1 MNTASSSGLTLGYG
15 TPTLDDP
22 VLDSGSKKVSDISRC
37 LVPLLDALG
46 WRGDQRHLSAALPHL
61 PDQMGM
67 IELQNTMANLR
78 YESRVQSI
86 RQYKIDSRLYPCLF
100 QPTKGHAIVLL
111 APSDRH
117 HVLAFD
123 GESGE
128 YAQVK
133 RTRQR
138 GNVVLFKPMRKD
150 ADSFLR
156 QQPDW
161 FRKVFNRFKTIIL
174 HAILITLILSVLA
187 LLSPVFIMALYDQI
201 LTAGSMK
208 TISYLGVGIGL
219 FILADT
225 GFRYLRSRLFN
236 FVSVRLGSIIGNE
249 VLRRILFLPPAYTET
264 ANLGS
269 QVARIKD
276 FESVREF
283 FASPAAVALFELP
296 FLVVL
301 IGGLALIGGSIAFV
315 SIAAI
320 ILFAVFGLSVMPF
333 VRRNN
338 AYAAKAGTD
347 RQSFLVEMLAN
358 LRAIKNA
365 NATRLWLKRY
375 RALSAEASM
384 STFDGSRLNAM
395 INAFSHSLVMM
406 AGLTTMTVGVFNVLD
421 GSMSQGAL
429 MASMILVWR
438 ILAPLRTGFGV
449 LTQVGRIKR
458 SITQV
463 DRLMNMP
470 LENKQE
476 ATSSIARDL
485 KGGVTFNNV
494 SIRYTK
500 DATPAL
506 LGINFSIAPGETVL
520 IVGHDG
526 AGKSTILKLILGLY
540 HPQAGRVL
548 LDDSNIK
555 QMDSEELRGA
565 IGYAP
570 QVNHFFYGTIAQ
582 NLRLAA
588 PNASEEDLQDAAWK
602 GQAVDDIM
610 ALPDGFN
617 TRIGDH
623 NISKLSHSF
632 RRRLNLSRV
641 FLRKANLLMF
651 DEPEIGLTEWELDNL
666 LASLQMMKGQATHI
680 ITTHNPR
687 FFDIADKAIW
697 VEKGRIRMFGP
708 ATEVADEYMNEPG

>member
-1 MNTASSSGLTLGYG
+1 MEM
-15 TPTLDDP
+15 
-22 VLDSGSKKVSDISRC
+22 V
-37 LVPLLDALG
+37 
-46 WRGDQRHLSAALPHL
+46 
-61 PDQMGM
+61 
-67 IELQNTMANLR
+67 ELQNTMANLR
-78 YESRVQSI
+78 FESRVQSI

-100 QPTKGHAIVLL
+100 KPNKGPSIVLL
-111 APSDRH
+111 APSDRRK
-117 HVLAFD
+117 VLAFD
-123 GESGE
+123 GGSGE
-128 YAQVK
+128 YAQII
-133 RTRQR
+133 RTRER
-138 GNVVLFKPMRKD
+138 GNVVLFKPMQKD
-150 ADSFLR
+150 GDSFLR

-161 FRKVFNRFKTIIL
+161 FRKVFSRFRAIIL

-187 LLSPVFIMALYDQI
+187 LLSPIFIMALYDQI
-201 LTAGSMK
+201 LAAGSMK

-269 QVARIKD
+269 QVARIRD

-283 FASPAAVALFELP
+283 FAGPAAVALFELP

-301 IGGLALIGGSIAFV
+301 IGGLALIGGSVAFV

-320 ILFAVFGLSVMPF
+320 IIFAVFGFAVMPF
-333 VRRNN
+333 VKRNN
-338 AYAAKAGTD
+338 NYAARAGTD

-365 NATRLWLKRY
+365 NATRLWLQRY
-375 RALSAEASM
+375 RTLSAEACM

-406 AGLTTMTVGVFNVLD
+406 AGLITMTVGVFNVLA
-421 GSMSQGAL
+421 GSMSLGAL

-438 ILAPLRTGFGV
+438 ILAPMRTGFGV

-476 ATSSIARDL
+476 ATSSIASDL

-500 DATPAL
+500 DVTPAL
-506 LGINFSIAPGETVL
+506 LGVNFTINPGETVL
-520 IVGHDG
+520 LVGHDG

-588 PNASEEDLQDAAWK
+588 PNASEQDLQDATWK

-610 ALPDGFN
+610 ALPEAFD

-623 NISKLSHSF
+623 NISKLPHSF

-641 FLRKANLLMF
+641 FLRKANLLLF
-651 DEPEIGLTEWELDNL
+651 DEPEIGLTDWELDNFIGSMQL
-666 LASLQMMKGQATHI
+666 MKGEVTNIIATH
-680 ITTHNPR
+680 NLR
-687 FFDIADKAIW
+687 FFYIADKVIW
-697 VEKGRIRMFGP
+697 VEKGRVRLFGP
-708 ATEVADEYMNEPG
+708 TSDVAEKYLKETG